1 MSDVVAAD
9 NLRKS
14 YTLGDETIHA
24 LSGVSLRVEAGRFEA
39 IMGASGSGK
48 TTLLHLIG
56 GLDLPDGGTVHVA
69 GQNVSVMSDRE
80 RTLFR
85 RRRMGVVFQAYNLL
99 PSLSA
104 LENIML
110 PLLIDG
116 QSYSDIRPRADELI
130 ARVHLTNRIHHRPS
144 AMSGGEQQRVAIARA
159 LINRPELV
167 LADEPTGNL
176 DPQSS
181 LEVRRLL
188 RELTRQ
194 LKTTVVMVTHEA
206 GAAADADRI
215 HVLKDGRLTGTIE
228 LEGGGDAARV
238 AAGYAK
244 LAG

>member
-1 MSDVVAAD
+1 MSDVVAAE
-9 NLRKS
+9 NLSKS
-14 YTLGDETIHA
+14 YHLGEETIRA
-24 LSGVSLRVEAGRFEA
+24 LDGVSLRIETGRFEA

-56 GLDLPDGGTVHVA
+56 GLDTPDTGTVRVA
-69 GQNVSVMSDRE
+69 GEDISAMSDRE

-104 LENIML
+104 RENIML

-116 QSYSDIRPRADELI
+116 QSDAAIRPRADELI
-130 ARVHLTNRIHHRPS
+130 ERVRLSHRVNHRPS

-176 DPQSS
+176 DPKSS
-181 LEVRRLL
+181 NEVRALL
-188 RELTRQ
+188 RELTR
-194 LKTTVVMVTHEA
+194 LFKTSVVMVTHEA
-206 GAAADADRI
+206 SAAADADRI

-228 LEGGGDAARV
+228 SDGSGDAAGV
-238 AAGYAK
+238 AADYAK

>member
-9 NLRKS
+9 NLTKTYR
-14 YTLGDETIHA
+14 LGDETIRA
-24 LSGVSLRVEAGRFEA
+24 LGGVSVRVAAGRFEA

-56 GLDLPDGGTVHVA
+56 GLDLPDSGTVLVA
-69 GQNVSVMSDRE
+69 GHDVSAMSDRD

-116 QSYSDIRPRADELI
+116 RSAAEIRPRADELI
-130 ARVHLTNRIHHRPS
+130 ERVRLTHRINHRPS

-194 LKTTVVMVTHEA
+194 LQTTVVMVTHEA
-206 GAAADADRI
+206 SAAADADCI

-228 LEGGGDAARV
+228 NEGGGDAARV
-238 AAGYAK
+238 AAGYAQ